1 VAIITSVKQQKNKK
15 RVNIFLDEKFAFG
28 IDLENFLKSKL
39 KVGMELE
46 DEQIE
51 KIVNKAEFAKVYDKI
66 LRFASL
72 RPRSKREFERW
83 FFKHKVHKSL
93 HARLFNKL
101 KRLEFLDDEKFATW
115 WVEQRLQFKS
125 KSKRELIQELRLKGI
140 TKDTMDDVFSKLEV
154 DEEAQAKKLFEKN
167 KYKWE
172 RLTGFEKRKKVS
184 AYFARRGFSWDV
196 IRKVIE

>member
-1 VAIITSVKQQKNKK
+1 MAIITSVKQQKNKK